1 MPKIR
6 SPKDYSVSGFNEY
19 GDETQHWT
27 LESPGTGNAQPINEK
42 DWMNSLVN
50 ISPVRLRLFKKTCS
64 VYVIPPIYVE
74 KRLS

>member
-27 LESPGTGNAQPINEK
+27 LESPGTGNAQPINE
-42 DWMNSLVN
+42 
-50 ISPVRLRLFKKTCS
+50 RLDEQFGKYFTSKIKTLQKTCS

-74 KRLS
+74 KVIMK

>member
-27 LESPGTGNAQPINEK
+27 LESPGTGNAQPINERLDEQFGKYFTSKIKTLQK
-42 DWMNSLVN
+42 DMLCICHSTHLC
-50 ISPVRLRLFKKTCS
+50 R
-64 VYVIPPIYVE
+64 